1 MMKKVLLSIVAT
13 IVLYSAAGCATYS
26 GRFVGKEGVISKNTS
41 FPFGIGSGPVH
52 CIRTEKKMKCK
63 TVTVD

>member
-1 MMKKVLLSIVAT
+1 MMKKVLLSIVAA

-26 GRFVGKEGVISKNTS
+26 GSFAGKEGVISKN
-41 FPFGIGSGPVH
+41 GAGSGPVH

-63 TVTVD
+63 TVMAD